1 MSRKFLVSIDL
12 NKNELQNAA
21 IQNLATAPSSPV
33 SGQIYFNTNDDVI
46 YFWNGAAWV
55 TPSANQI
62 TSGLLA
68 SRPTA
73 ATAGTNKFYYAT
85 DNYLLYYSD
94 GSTWQQTNNFGTVTA
109 QTSYGASSGNGS
121 STNYARADHTHGTPA
136 LGTATPTAITG
147 TASAGSA
154 SAPSKEDHTHAF
166 TPTQD
171 LSMAT
176 YKLTNL
182 GTPTNGTD
190 AATKTYA
197 DLKLALT
204 GGTMSGAIAMGNNK
218 ITGLGTP
225 TSDADAATKLYVDSV
240 AQGLNVHAA
249 SFAGTTANLNATY
262 SNGTAGVGAT
272 LTNAG
277 AQAAFTTDGTT
288 PSVNDRILVKNQT
301 TASQNG
307 IYTLTT
313 VGSGATN
320 WVLTRAT
327 DFDTSAEIAG
337 GDFTFVD
344 TGTTL
349 ANTGWVCVNE
359 VTTVGTNPVNFDQF
373 SGAGTYVAGDGL
385 TLTGNV
391 FAVGAGTG
399 ITVAADTVSLTN
411 TSLTVN
417 GTAISLGGS
426 GTVTA
431 AAGTLTGATLAAGVT
446 ASSLTSFGA
455 SPTITTPALTLSSTT
470 STTSGRI
477 AFDATGKQIEIGDGT
492 ALKIFTAD
500 DAAATLTNKT
510 ISGASNTL
518 SNIANASLTNSAVT
532 VNGTAI
538 SLGASGTVTAN
549 TTNTLTLGTGL
560 TGTSFNGSAA
570 VTAAI
575 DTSVVVRKYATNVG
589 DGTAVA
595 YTITHNLNTRDVTVT
610 LYENSGTYAEVICD
624 VEHTTVNTVTLRF
637 SIAPTSNQ
645 YRVAVQG

>member
-1 MSRKFLVSIDL
+1 MSRKFLVGIDL
-12 NKNELQNAA
+12 NKNELSNAV
-21 IQNLATAPSSPV
+21 IQNLATAPATPSA
-33 SGQIYFNTNDDVI
+33 GQIYYNTTDNAI
-46 YFWNGAAWV
+46 YFYNGSAWV
-55 TPSANQI
+55 QPSASQI

-73 ATAGTNKFYYAT
+73 GTAGAGKFYYAT

-94 GSTWQQTNNFGTVTA
+94 GSTWTQTNAFGSVTA
-109 QTSYGASSGNGS
+109 QTTYGASSGNGS
-121 STNYARADHTHGTPA
+121 ATTYARADHTHGTPA

-154 SAPSKEDHTHAF
+154 TAPSKEDHTHAF
-166 TPTQD
+166 TPTQN

-182 GTPTNGTD
+182 GTPTTSTD
-190 AATKTYA
+190 AATKAYA
-197 DLKLALT
+197 DLMLPLT
-204 GGTMSGAIAMGNNK
+204 GGTMSGAIAMGTSK

-225 TSDADAATKLYVDSV
+225 TADADAATKAYVDSV
-240 AQGLNVHAA
+240 AQGLDTKASVIAA
-249 SFAGTTANLNATY
+249 TTT
-262 SNGTAGVGAT
+262 NGTLATAFANGQVIDGVTLAT
-272 LTNAG
+272 GN
-277 AQAAFTTDGTT
+277 
-288 PSVNDRILVKNQT
+288 RILIKNQT
-301 TASQNG
+301 DQTANG
-307 IYTLTT
+307 IYT
-313 VGSGATN
+313 VNASGAP
-320 WVLTRAT
+320 TRST
-327 DFDTSAEIAG
+327 DMDAGSEFPSAYV
-337 GDFTFVD
+337 FVEQ
-344 TGTTL
+344 GTTN
-349 ANTGWVCVNE
+349 ADTGWVCTNNSP
-359 VTTVGTNPVNFDQF
+359 VTLGSTNITWTQF
-373 SGAGTYVAGDGL
+373 SGAGEYVAGDGL
-385 TLTGNV
+385 TLVGNT

-417 GTAISLGGS
+417 GTSIALGAS

-431 AAGTLTGATLAAGVT
+431 AAGTLTGATLASGVT

-455 SPTITTPALTLSSTT
+455 SPTITTPTLTLSSTT

-518 SNIANASLTNSAVT
+518 SNIANASLTNSSVT
-532 VNGTAI
+532 VNGTSIA
-538 SLGASGTVTAN
+538 LGASGTVTA
-549 TTNTLTLGTGL
+549 TATNALTLGTGL
-560 TGTSFNGSAA
+560 TGTSYNGSAA

-575 DTSVVVRKYATNVG
+575 DTTVVVRKYATNVG

-595 YTITHNLNTRDVTVT
+595 YTITHNLNTRDVIVT
-610 LYENSGTYAEVICD
+610 LYDNSSPYAELICD

-637 SIAPTSNQ
+637 SVAPTSNQ